1 MQTALSVDLPHYCF
15 VCVQSLIESQ
25 QAIWLPLIQKKKKKK
40 KSSPIFSMIFVQVCE
55 MKLGS
60 SENLFNLLP

>member
-25 QAIWLPLIQKKKKKK
+25 QAIWLPLIQKKKNEK
-40 KSSPIFSMIFVQVCE
+40 E
-55 MKLGS
+55 
-60 SENLFNLLP
+60 LPHIQHDICSGM

>member
-40 KSSPIFSMIFVQVCE
+40 EKE
-55 MKLGS
+55 
-60 SENLFNLLP
+60 LPHIQHDICSGM